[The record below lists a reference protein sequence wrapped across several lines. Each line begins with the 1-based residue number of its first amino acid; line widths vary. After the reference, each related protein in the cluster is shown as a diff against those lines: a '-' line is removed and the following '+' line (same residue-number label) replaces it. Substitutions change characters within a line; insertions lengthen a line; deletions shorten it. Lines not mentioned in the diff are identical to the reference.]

1 MGMNWFELTYLAI
14 LGLAIGSFLNAVV
27 YRLPRKMPFGL
38 SRSVCPKCGKQ
49 IRALDNIPLV
59 SYFILRGRCRDCKSK
74 ISSRYPA
81 IEALNAAVYVWL
93 YFHYGLSLELAMA
106 ALSSSAL
113 LAIIFI
119 DLEHMIIPDVITL
132 PGIALAL
139 AYSLTSA
146 GMGILPSLL
155 GALVGGGSLY
165 LIAILGDWLF
175 KKESMGGGDIKM
187 AAALGALLG
196 WKNVLLVF
204 FVSALIGVLA
214 SIFVMAF
221 SAKFRRERMLPFGPF
236 LALAGFYAMIYGE
249 KTIKLYTDYLAGR

>member
-1 MGMNWFELTYLAI
+1 MNWFEFTYVALV
-14 LGLAIGSFLNAVV
+14 GLAIGSFLNAVV
-27 YRLPRKMPFGL
+27 YRLPRKIPFGL
-38 SRSVCPKCGKQ
+38 SRSACPSCKKQ

-59 SYFILRGRCRDCKSK
+59 SYMILRGRCRDCKSK
-74 ISSRYPA
+74 ISLRYPA
-81 IEALNAAVYVWL
+81 VEALNAAVYVWL
-93 YFHYGLSLELAMA
+93 YFHYGLSVELAMA
-106 ALSSSAL
+106 ATFSSAL

-139 AYSLTSA
+139 GYSLTSA
-146 GMGILPSLL
+146 GMGMLPSLL
-155 GALVGGGSLY
+155 GAVVGGGSLY
-165 LIAILGDWLF
+165 AIALLGDWLF

-204 FVSALIGVLA
+204 FVSALIGLLV
-214 SIFVMAF
+214 SIVVMVF

-236 LALAGFYAMIYGE
+236 LALAGFFAMIYGE
-249 KTIKLYTDYLAGR
+249 RTIKLYTDYLAGR